1 MNWACINSRPFGYSL
16 ASQTAKAYGAY
27 CGKLQVFLMGKYHS
41 RQVVTAFKRWK
52 KRIIDILVFTKH
64 SMYDIWT
71 IYTDLH
77 RLHVPQSILDIFCNP
92 VKHHG
97 WSTYPPKVS
106 LNKALLNPNSGVV
119 RLRGGRL
126 TSHNLRDSET
136 SSTRR
141 ITSFSKWLITMV
153 SGKSPK

>member
-1 MNWACINSRPFGYSL
+1 
-16 ASQTAKAYGAY
+16 
-27 CGKLQVFLMGKYHS
+27 
-41 RQVVTAFKRWK
+41 
-52 KRIIDILVFTKH
+52 
-64 SMYDIWT
+64 MYDIWT

-77 RLHVPQSILDIFCNP
+77 RLHVPQSILDIFVTLLNIMAGQP
-92 VKHHG
+92 N
-97 WSTYPPKVS
+97 PPKVS

-126 TSHNLRDSET
+126 TSHNLRDCET